1 MRSEYMDS
9 LEDLSISS
17 CDLTDEQREALQYIV
32 DRERRIQNVT
42 EHLAETI
49 DTDEALNAIKLLV
62 TILEEDIRYE

>member
-17 CDLTDEQREALQYIV
+17 CDLTDEQREALQYTV

-42 EHLAETI
+42 DHLAETI

>member
-42 EHLAETI
+42 DHLAETI
-49 DTDEALNAIKLLV
+49 NTDEALNAIKLLV